1 MNQSAKNHTK
11 NIATDSILAEK
22 QAVMEPKRWPSHAK
36 CIEKLT
42 AENQALRQQLVH
54 SQRLATL
61 GTMSAMVA
69 HEFNNILTPIIS
81 YAQMAQRNPAMTSKA
96 LDRASDGGLRATD
109 ICRAILGLARDEPSE
124 SIRVELGQL
133 ITETLLA
140 IGRDPKR
147 DSIEVVLRTPADLSI
162 VTRKVE
168 LQQVLMNLLLNARSA
183 VMEKSGPRRIEIST
197 TATDSEVVIRVSD
210 NGGGIPRENLKQI
223 FDPFFTTKPSPDGK
237 SSGHGLGLAICHD
250 IVLALKGEILVD
262 STPGQ
267 GATFT
272 VTLPSSPKQPLH
284 ITQAHPFRPV

>member
-1 MNQSAKNHTK
+1 MAIMEQSTELDAHNVAIDH
-11 NIATDSILAEK
+11 ILAEK
-22 QAVMEPKRWPSHAK
+22 QAFREQLHEGKRWPSHSER
-36 CIEKLT
+36 IEQLT

-81 YAQMAQRNPAMTSKA
+81 YAQMAQRNPAMTAKA
-96 LDRASDGGLRATD
+96 LGRASDGGLRATD

-124 SIRVELGQL
+124 SVRVDLGQL

-147 DSIEVVLRTPADLSI
+147 DSIEVVLRTPANLSI

-168 LQQVLMNLLLNARSA
+168 LQQVLMNLLINARAA
-183 VMEKSGPRRIEIST
+183 VMEKSGPRRIEIS
-197 TATDSEVVIRVSD
+197 AASAGPEVVIRVSD
-210 NGGGIPRENLKQI
+210 NGGGIPRENLKRI
-223 FDPFFTTKPSPDGK
+223 FEPFFTTKPTPEGK
-237 SSGHGLGLAICHD
+237 PGGHGLGLAICHD
-250 IVLALKGEILVD
+250 IVMSLKGEIMVD
-262 STPGQ
+262 STPGN

-272 VTLPSSPKQPLH
+272 IILPS
-284 ITQAHPFRPV
+284 